1 MKSFI
6 LLALVASSCLA
17 QRAHLVSEYPEFFVG
32 APLISYNPTLEQKKQ
47 AVAIISDKLVRR
59 LKDKNLVRLTALGTI
74 HKMVYYEE
82 QQVAGALYTF
92 AYQVTIQ
99 DISTYI
105 AANIW
110 TEEWVPSFEVHT
122 CANANLNA
130 AIQGA
135 KKGGC

>member
-1 MKSFI
+1 MKVA
-6 LLALVASSCLA
+6 LLLSLVASSCLA

-32 APLISYNPTLEQKKQ
+32 APLISYNPTLEQKQQ

-59 LKDKNLVRLTALGTI
+59 LKDKNLVRLTARGTK

-82 QQVAGALYTF
+82 QVVAGTSYTF

-105 AANIW
+105 AAEIW
-110 TEEWVPSFEVHT
+110 VQEWVPSFEVHT

-135 KKGGC
+135 KNGGC